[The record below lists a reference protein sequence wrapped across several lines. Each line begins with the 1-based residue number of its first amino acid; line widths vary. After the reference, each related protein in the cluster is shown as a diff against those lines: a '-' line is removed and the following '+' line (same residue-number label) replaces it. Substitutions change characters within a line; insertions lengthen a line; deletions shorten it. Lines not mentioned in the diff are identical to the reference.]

1 MTTKQAIK
9 VLSDHQKW
17 RMGDDKIKPTIPSK
31 LSEALDV
38 AINIMS
44 KSDIKSC
51 MSCENKVEYSTGV
64 FTCAECS
71 V

>member
-17 RMGDDKIKPTIPSK
+17 RMGDDNFQPTIPSK
-31 LSEALDV
+31 LSEALDI

-44 KSDIKSC
+44 RQRIFRMIIKKSPESNLFISI
-51 MSCENKVEYSTGV
+51 YP
-64 FTCAECS
+64 
-71 V
+71 

>member
-17 RMGDDKIKPTIPSK
+17 RMGDDNFQPTIPSQ
-31 LSEALDV
+31 LSEALDI

-44 KSDIKSC
+44 KSEVNDNHCTLELSKDNPFNHKC
-51 MSCENKVEYSTGV
+51 
-64 FTCAECS
+64 
-71 V
+71 

>member
-17 RMGDDKIKPTIPSK
+17 RMGDDNFQPTIPSK
-31 LSEALDV
+31 LSEALDI

-44 KSDIKSC
+44 KSEIKLRNQ
-51 MSCENKVEYSTGV
+51 EK
-64 FTCAECS
+64 
-71 V
+71 

>member
-17 RMGDDKIKPTIPSK
+17 RMGDDNIQPTIPSK
-31 LSEALDV
+31 LSEALDI

-44 KSDIKSC
+44 KSEIKLRNQ
-51 MSCENKVEYSTGV
+51 EK
-64 FTCAECS
+64 
-71 V
+71 

>member
-17 RMGDDKIKPTIPSK
+17 RMGDDKIKPTVTSK
-31 LSEALDV
+31 LSEALDI

-51 MSCENKVEYSTGV
+51 MSCENKVEYSTGF